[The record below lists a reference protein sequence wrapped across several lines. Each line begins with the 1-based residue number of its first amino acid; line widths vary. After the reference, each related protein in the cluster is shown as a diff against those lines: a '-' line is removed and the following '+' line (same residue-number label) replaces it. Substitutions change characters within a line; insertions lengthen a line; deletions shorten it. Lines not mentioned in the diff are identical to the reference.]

1 MLLND
6 EGEDQ
11 KYQQQQQRQAKNNN
25 DNNQINNGS
34 KRQNKHATKQTNKQ
48 RTTYLDK
55 HSTDNDPLSSLDIFF
70 FIENHSYFVFFFLST
85 ESNPFLSIIQQLRNL
100 TLNELQVI

>member
-1 MLLND
+1 MVFSNKIHEDCVNILSVVESQSCAKTRYKEKTIVILND

-34 KRQNKHATKQTNKQ
+34 KRKTSMQLNKQTNKEQ
-48 RTTYLDK
+48 
-55 HSTDNDPLSSLDIFF
+55 HI
-70 FIENHSYFVFFFLST
+70 
-85 ESNPFLSIIQQLRNL
+85 
-100 TLNELQVI
+100 